1 MLQTHTFRT
10 RISRKATPPEKAIWI
25 IVSVIGNGK
34 LKYNVERTHCNKP
47 MVIKG
52 KRLSKIY

>member
-1 MLQTHTFRT
+1 M
-10 RISRKATPPEKAIWI
+10 RKKGHYKEKAIWI

-47 MVIKG
+47 KPIKG
-52 KRLSKIY
+52 KRLSKINYSYTV